1 MNHLEWRAHLR
12 EIKQAIADGEQAS
25 LNEQD
30 WAEIYYAI
38 VDGDSEQDLAE
49 KIGPDGRNMIED
61 TETQGGEGELWG
73 ELLIGLLLG
82 LLLGML
88 SGLFGLAIGRYV

>member
-1 MNHLEWRAHLR
+1 MSQQPITGLTATDWMRITLALKSKLKSPVVQGRDRESLDWRAHLR

-49 KIGPDGRNMIED
+49 KIGPDGRNMIGD
-61 TETQGGEGELWG
+61 K
-73 ELLIGLLLG
+73 
-82 LLLGML
+82 
-88 SGLFGLAIGRYV
+88 